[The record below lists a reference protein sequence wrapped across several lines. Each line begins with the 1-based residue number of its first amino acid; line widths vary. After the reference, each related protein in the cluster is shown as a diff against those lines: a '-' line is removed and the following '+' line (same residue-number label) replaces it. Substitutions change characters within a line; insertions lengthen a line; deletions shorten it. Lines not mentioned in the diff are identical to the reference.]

1 MSNEDILK
9 DVSRGMPV
17 SQADKEKFK
26 DRIEKRTLL
35 KILITDT
42 KLLRDAVHITE
53 ESKFFEKY
61 PVCSLFWRT
70 LYDYYI
76 SNDGV
81 FPSMEMLK
89 NGVYI
94 NLDQWRLVF
103 GEDELS
109 KEEIQ
114 SFIKDL
120 ELYRNISREDQE
132 SNRTYFRNF
141 FNEHLKFYARD
152 AYNELLEKGYELEEA
167 KEEFN
172 RIVNSCVS
180 EEPSHKNGMEGQSW
194 EDALE
199 ASRQYTRTS
208 LNVPVMDTLLG
219 GGLVKGEILM
229 CVMPMGSGKTT
240 LCKQLA
246 YNTAMSK
253 KHALYIPTEQMETW
267 ADLKKRN
274 FALLTGYPRSSIFTE
289 DENGVEQVDP
299 EKIPEEAKINYN
311 NNEPRFS
318 HYYHVI
324 DEFGG
329 DTPLKSI
336 CQITSQAVDSI
347 NRTLPEGEEIEEVI
361 LDHWSS
367 TIRKLGRNINS
378 KVAND
383 SSLMRT
389 FEESCFEEI
398 KSFAQEYDLPVIV
411 FHQMTGAEAEKKA
424 GSHKSAHMTKGNKMA
439 AEVFDAV
446 MVSDQPVEDEDSGIR
461 TVEWLLQKSRQGG
474 KNRMEVEFAPDESC
488 FKPLDLESGSN
499 IERAASPSKSDSG
512 SKMTPDNF

>member
-180 EEPSHKNGMEGQSW
+180 EEPSHKNGMEGKSW
-194 EDALE
+194 EEQRRKQQQQTAEQVKNITEEGAQAVEAVEERVRNEVNDAL
-199 ASRQYTRTS
+199 RRIG
-208 LNVPVMDTLLG
+208 VPHRDD
-219 GGLVKGEILM
+219 I
-229 CVMPMGSGKTT
+229 
-240 LCKQLA
+240 
-246 YNTAMSK
+246 
-253 KHALYIPTEQMETW
+253 
-267 ADLKKRN
+267 
-274 FALLTGYPRSSIFTE
+274 
-289 DENGVEQVDP
+289 DELRHQVDALS
-299 EKIPEEAKINYN
+299 EKMDRLTDAI
-311 NNEPRFS
+311 
-318 HYYHVI
+318 
-324 DEFGG
+324 
-329 DTPLKSI
+329 
-336 CQITSQAVDSI
+336 
-347 NRTLPEGEEIEEVI
+347 
-361 LDHWSS
+361 
-367 TIRKLGRNINS
+367 
-378 KVAND
+378 
-383 SSLMRT
+383 
-389 FEESCFEEI
+389 
-398 KSFAQEYDLPVIV
+398 
-411 FHQMTGAEAEKKA
+411 AEQQDD
-424 GSHKSAHMTKGNKMA
+424 
-439 AEVFDAV
+439 DA
-446 MVSDQPVEDEDSGIR
+446 
-461 TVEWLLQKSRQGG
+461 
-474 KNRMEVEFAPDESC
+474 
-488 FKPLDLESGSN
+488 
-499 IERAASPSKSDSG
+499 
-512 SKMTPDNF
+512 